1 MAVMQ
6 TLRADVPK
14 HFNRA
19 VGSRL
24 RHARTL
30 REMSQRDLARGAFL
44 RKESVSKYENGVQ
57 PPTVRSLHRLAQA
70 LSLPAECLLPEISL
84 ADPADQLLYRFLR
97 NIWFA
102 PPETRRVVAA
112 LLSCCARVQQAAPL
126 TWCCPS
132 GGGQHA
138 SHG

>member
-1 MAVMQ
+1 ML
-6 TLRADVPK
+6 TPRADVPK

-19 VGSRL
+19 VGSHL

-30 REMSQRDLARGAFL
+30 RQMSQRDLSRGAFL

-57 PPTVRSLHRLAQA
+57 PPTVRSLHRMAQA
-70 LSLPAECLLPEISL
+70 LGLPAECLLPAISL
-84 ADPADQLLYRFLR
+84 SDPADQLLYTFFR

-102 PPETRRVVAA
+102 PLETRRVVAA
-112 LLSCCARVQQAAPL
+112 LLSCCASFQQAAPL
-126 TWCCPS
+126 TWLRPA